1 MMNTLDRYIGKS
13 ILGSIFATLL
23 TLVGLSA
30 IIKFVEQF
38 RSVGKGTYDIW
49 QAVAF
54 TGLTIPKD
62 IETFFPMAAL
72 LGALMALGNLA
83 SRSELVVMQ
92 AAGFSRFKIGMAVM
106 KTALPLVL
114 LTMVIGEW
122 GIPQTEQ
129 FARDMR
135 ARALSGGSMLSM
147 KNGVWAKDGN
157 NFVFVR
163 RVTDDAKLNDIYI
176 YTFDQQR
183 NLMELKH
190 ANQASYSED
199 ESKWTLRQVNHSMI
213 SKDEI
218 KTSNRLSEKWET
230 NLTPDKLG
238 AVSLR
243 PTSLSISGLY
253 NYISFLRETGQD
265 VSRFELTFWRKI
277 FQPVSVGVMMLL
289 ALSFIFGSLR
299 SVTAGARIVTG
310 ICFGFLFYVVNE
322 IFGQMSVV
330 YNMPAV
336 FGALM
341 PSLLFI
347 VMIWWLLSRKR
358 D

>member
-157 NFVFVR
+157 HFVFVR

-176 YTFDQQR
+176 YTFDQHR
-183 NLMELKH
+183 NLTELKH

-218 KTSNRLSEKWET
+218 TTSNRLSEKWET
-230 NLTPDKLG
+230 NLTLDKLG

-322 IFGQMSVV
+322 IFGQISVV
-330 YNMPAV
+330 YNMSAV

>member
-163 RVTDDAKLNDIYI
+163 RVTDDVKLNDIYI
-176 YTFDQQR
+176 YTFDQHR
-183 NLMELKH
+183 NLTELKH

-213 SKDEI
+213 SKDGI
-218 KTSNRLSEKWET
+218 TTSNRLSEKWET

-358 D
+358 N